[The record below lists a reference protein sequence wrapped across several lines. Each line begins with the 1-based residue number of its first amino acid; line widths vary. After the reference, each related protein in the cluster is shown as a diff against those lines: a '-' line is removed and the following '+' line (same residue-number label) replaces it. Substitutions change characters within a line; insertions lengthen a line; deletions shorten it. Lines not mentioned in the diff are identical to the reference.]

1 MIIYVLLLLLL
12 IQYISNLRESYVNY
26 ISCPKMYNDQL
37 NKIKSQ
43 EYLDELRGYTP
54 NDYLYLTENV
64 VTDEPLPV
72 NVNFFLNKY

>member
-12 IQYISNLRESYVNY
+12 IQYISNLRENYVN
-26 ISCPKMYNDQL
+26 CPKMYNDQL
-37 NKIKSQ
+37 NRIKSQ

-64 VTDEPLPV
+64 ITDEPLPV

>member
-12 IQYISNLRESYVNY
+12 IQYISNLRESYVN
-26 ISCPKMYNDQL
+26 CPKLYNDQL

>member
-1 MIIYVLLLLLL
+1 M
-12 IQYISNLRESYVNY
+12 
-26 ISCPKMYNDQL
+26 DQL
-37 NKIKSQ
+37 NRIKSQ

>member
-1 MIIYVLLLLLL
+1 MPSTPC
-12 IQYISNLRESYVNY
+12 QF
-26 ISCPKMYNDQL
+26 QL
-37 NKIKSQ
+37 AAYYSDYSKFKLDIQ

>member
-1 MIIYVLLLLLL
+1 MIVYVLVL
-12 IQYISNLRESYVNY
+12 ILIISYISNLRENY
-26 ISCPKMYNDQL
+26 INCPKLYMDQL

-64 VTDEPLPV
+64 DIDVPLPV
-72 NVNFFLNKY
+72 NSNFFLNKY